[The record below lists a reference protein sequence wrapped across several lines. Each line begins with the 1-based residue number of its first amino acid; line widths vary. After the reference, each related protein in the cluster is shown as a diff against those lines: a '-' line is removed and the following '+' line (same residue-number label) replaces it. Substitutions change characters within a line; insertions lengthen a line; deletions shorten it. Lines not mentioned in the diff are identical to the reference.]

1 MWYSLA
7 ISLGTG
13 ETERPARLFSGGLL
27 LHRHMMW
34 YSLGLAWELG
44 IIEKPSRLFCEG
56 LFIYYTD
63 TRCGTVWLLAWEFGY
78 RQLLWYS
85 LAISLGS
92 GENREAS

>member
-34 YSLGLAWELG
+34 YSLGLAWETG
-44 IIEKPSRLFCEG
+44 
-56 LFIYYTD
+56 D
-63 TRCGTVWLLAWEFGY
+63 
-78 RQLLWYS
+78 
-85 LAISLGS
+85 
-92 GENREAS
+92 NREAI